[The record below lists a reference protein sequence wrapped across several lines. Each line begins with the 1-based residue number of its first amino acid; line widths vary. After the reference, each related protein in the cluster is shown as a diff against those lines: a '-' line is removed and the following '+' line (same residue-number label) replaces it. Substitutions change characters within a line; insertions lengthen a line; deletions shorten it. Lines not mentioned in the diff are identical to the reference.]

1 MKGEAMDNFG
11 ILTLIPPIVIIV
23 FALVTRRT
31 WEALL
36 LGSMIA
42 FFYTAKWGVVGETIN
57 QLQETFANEAWILMV
72 MFMLG
77 AFAFLL
83 SASKGSY
90 AFGMLIRKVA
100 NTEKKTLMGAWVLG
114 ILIFMDDY
122 LNMLTVSSATLEN
135 SDRNRTPREM
145 LAYVMDST
153 GAPVCVLIPISSW
166 AVYFA
171 GVMEECMGDN
181 TQWGTGMEM
190 YIHCIPY
197 LFYAW
202 AAVICVPLV
211 ILGVIPKLGGMKK
224 AYERVANGGNVWP
237 DDSADLNADH
247 EVIEEVK
254 GAAVEGNEITQ
265 IEMDSKEAVKDL
277 DRFGLR
283 IAAFFIPILVIV
295 FVTIKTGDM
304 IMGLMWALIVMLFF
318 YVPTKLLSFGQF
330 CEEFANGCAYMVGM
344 NLIMI
349 GALTVKVSMDSI
361 GLADFVIGVAL
372 PVLSPKIF
380 YALAFILVAALSFV
394 TGSNWGIPAITFP
407 ILVPLALQLG
417 VSPVITLACITCA
430 GTFGS
435 HVCFYSDATVLTSQ
449 CCKIKNMN
457 HALTQF
463 PYGLICAAASFI
475 AYVILGFV
483 TC

>member
-1 MKGEAMDNFG
+1 MESFG

-23 FALVTRRT
+23 FALITKRT

-36 LGSMIA
+36 LGSMIG
-42 FFYTAKWGVVGETIN
+42 FFYTAKWNVVAETIN
-57 QLQETFANEAWILMV
+57 QLQTTWSNEAWIMMV

-90 AFGMLIRKVA
+90 AFGMLIRKFA
-100 NTEKKTLMGAWVLG
+100 DTEKKNLMGAWVLG

-135 SDRNRTPREM
+135 SDRNGTPREM

-181 TQWGTGMEM
+181 HDYGTGMDM
-190 YIHCIPY
+190 YIQCIPY

-202 AAVICVPLV
+202 AAIICVPLV
-211 ILGVIPKLGGMKK
+211 ILGIIPKVAGMKK

-237 DDSADLNADH
+237 EDSNDLNMEHA
-247 EVIEEVK
+247 VVEEVK
-254 GAAVEGNEITQ
+254 GAMVEGTEITQ
-265 IEMDSKEAVKDL
+265 IELQKDAEDAANL

-283 IAAFFIPILVIV
+283 IAAFFVPIIIIV

-304 IMGLMWALIVMLFF
+304 IMGLMWALIAMLFF
-318 YVPTKLLSFGQF
+318 YVPTKLLSFGRF

-361 GLADFVIGVAL
+361 GLPDYVIGVAL

-380 YALAFILVAALSFV
+380 FALAFIIVAALSVV

-449 CCKIKNMN
+449 CTKIKNMN

-463 PYGLICAAASFI
+463 PYGLMCAGAAFI